1 MTNEDSQDM
10 DAQTFLKKLEKIP
23 DLPTLPNIVIKVNKL
38 LQDPETSIKEL
49 GKTIETDQAMAT
61 KILRLVNSTFY
72 GFRSKIRN
80 IPHAII
86 ILGFNNVRNALVSVA
101 IIKTFS
107 GKKTFEGF
115 EMEDFW
121 RHSVAVAVT
130 SKYLSEQSSL
140 DSPDDCFVAGLLHD
154 IGKLVL
160 CLHFTELF
168 GLVWESAKEDGLS
181 FYEAERKLSPVSHAQ
196 IGGYLA
202 KKWQFP
208 DSLVDSISN
217 HHAIEESV
225 SNLNQLII
233 VHTANTIAN
242 NHKGDSEINPDY
254 STIDPVARRI
264 MSGQLETVSEWFP
277 DVATEIESACEFFLK
292 ED

>member
-1 MTNEDSQDM
+1 MT
-10 DAQTFLKKLEKIP
+10 
-23 DLPTLPNIVIKVNKL
+23 
-38 LQDPETSIKEL
+38 
-49 GKTIETDQAMAT
+49 
-61 KILRLVNSTFY
+61 
-72 GFRSKIRN
+72 
-80 IPHAII
+80 
-86 ILGFNNVRNALVSVA
+86 VS
-101 IIKTFS
+101 F
-107 GKKTFEGF
+107 
-115 EMEDFW
+115 
-121 RHSVAVAVT
+121 
-130 SKYLSEQSSL
+130 
-140 DSPDDCFVAGLLHD
+140 GLLHD